1 MLGFLD
7 EVWWSRL
14 AQPALHSWAGEG
26 ETLRLI
32 EKCRDKRDPDPVA
45 LACYG
50 LLRTDNHRML
60 LRFVAGQPV
69 SEITIAFLE
78 WVCGALAQEGK
89 KALLVVWDN
98 ASWHL
103 SKRIK
108 EWLKEHNAV
117 AKREGGVRILPCYL
131 PVQSPW
137 LNPIEAHWVHGK
149 RAIIEPERK
158 LTAQE
163 TEERIC
169 AHYGCPCLE
178 HITLAKEV
186 D

>member
-1 MLGFLD
+1 M
-7 EVWWSRL
+7 
-14 AQPALHSWAGEG
+14 
-26 ETLRLI
+26 
-32 EKCRDKRDPDPVA
+32 
-45 LACYG
+45 
-50 LLRTDNHRML
+50 
-60 LRFVAGQPV
+60 RFVEGRPI
-69 SEITIAFLE
+69 SEMSVAFLE
-78 WVCGALAQEGK
+78 WVCQELQREGK
-89 KALLVVWDN
+89 KALLLVWDN

-169 AHYGCPCLE
+169 AHYIGDRLR
-178 HITLAKEV
+178 V
-186 D
+186 